1 MLKPKKKISKKE
13 IKEDRLVTSYYEATN
28 WYQANKKLVN
38 GVLTGVIVLAIV
50 IVAYRN
56 NVSSNNQKATAELG
70 KVLSYYDQGKY
81 DLAINGNL
89 QDNIRG
95 LQSIV
100 DDYGSTNAGEI
111 AAFYLANS
119 YFSQGEYDK
128 ALKYYLSVDVSD
140 EMISASALAGAGA
153 CYEAKGDNAKAA
165 SYYEKAALRSS
176 KDVNVAEN
184 LFHAA
189 QNYMLGGNK
198 EKAIELFK
206 KVKKD
211 YPTSAVSRDIDRWI
225 AEASA

>member
-13 IKEDRLVTSYYEATN
+13 IKEDRLVTSYFEATT
-28 WYQANKKLVN
+28 WYQANKKIVN
-38 GVLTGVIVLAIV
+38 GVLTGLVVLAIV
-50 IVAYRN
+50 IVAYMN
-56 NVSSNNQKATAELG
+56 NVSSNNLKATTELG
-70 KVLSYYDQGKY
+70 KVLPYYDQGKY
-81 DLAINGNL
+81 DLAISGNL

-100 DDYGSTNAGEI
+100 DEYGSTKAGEL
-111 AAFYLANS
+111 AGFYLANS
-119 YFSQGEYDK
+119 YFTQGDYDK
-128 ALKYYLSVDVSD
+128 ALKYYVSVDVKD
-140 EMISASALAGAGA
+140 DLITASALAGAGA

-165 SYYEKAALRSS
+165 SLYEKAAFRST
-176 KDVNVAEN
+176 KDVNVPEN
-184 LFHAA
+184 MFHAA
-189 QNYMLGGNK
+189 QNYMHSGNK

>member
-13 IKEDRLVTSYYEATN
+13 IKEDRLVTSYFEATT
-28 WYQANKKLVN
+28 WYQTNKKIVN
-38 GVLTGVIVLAIV
+38 GVLTGIVILAIV
-50 IVAYRN
+50 IVAYMN
-56 NVSSNNQKATAELG
+56 NVSSNNLKATTELG
-70 KVLSYYDQGKY
+70 KVLMYYDQGKY

-100 DDYGSTNAGEI
+100 DEYGSTKAGEL
-111 AAFYLANS
+111 AGFYLANS
-119 YFSQGEYDK
+119 YFSLGDYDK
-128 ALKYYLSVDVSD
+128 ALKYYDKVDVKD
-140 EMISASALAGAGA
+140 DMIIASALAGAGA
-153 CYEAKGDNAKAA
+153 CYEAKGDNANAA
-165 SYYEKAALRSS
+165 SLYEKAAFRST
-176 KDVNVAEN
+176 KDVNVPEN
-184 LFHAA
+184 MFHAA
-189 QNYMLGGNK
+189 QNYMLAGNK